1 MVRLSDP
8 PAIIEFGHFSIL
20 PHRRQLLAEGR
31 PVRLGGRAFDLL
43 LALIEAPGAVVGKD
57 ELLSRIWPGRIVEEN
72 RLQNEIWAL
81 RKAFGADREL
91 IQTVSGQ
98 GYQFTGEIREVGVG
112 VGARQVPAPLP
123 VPAPPRRPMTNL
135 SESISEL
142 IGREA
147 ALSEV
152 TDLVTTHR
160 LVTLT
165 GEGGIGKTRL
175 GLQVARQLLPEFA
188 DGVWVTELAPLADP
202 ALVPVAVAI
211 ALGLELTGG
220 AISPERVANMLGA
233 KRLLLVLDN
242 CEHVVAAATEIAETL
257 LRCNSTMR
265 VLATSREPLRAEG
278 ECLYRV
284 PPLAVPA
291 QGMEDVEE
299 VLRHS
304 SVRLFVARACVTDP
318 HFRADGPSAAAA
330 AVICR
335 RLDGIPLA
343 IELAAARG
351 AALGIAEIAARLDD
365 RFHLL
370 TSGHRRAL
378 PRHQTLRATLDW
390 SYELLP
396 ESERFAL
403 RRLAI
408 FAGGFTLAVMR
419 RAVRPRFF

>member
-1 MVRLSDP
+1 
-8 PAIIEFGHFSIL
+8 
-20 PHRRQLLAEGR
+20 
-31 PVRLGGRAFDLL
+31 

-188 DGVWVTELAPLADP
+188 DGVWVTELAPLA
-202 ALVPVAVAI
+202 
-211 ALGLELTGG
+211 
-220 AISPERVANMLGA
+220 
-233 KRLLLVLDN
+233 
-242 CEHVVAAATEIAETL
+242 
-257 LRCNSTMR
+257 
-265 VLATSREPLRAEG
+265 EPSG
-278 ECLYRV
+278 K
-284 PPLAVPA
+284 PA
-291 QGMEDVEE
+291 Q
-299 VLRHS
+299 LS
-304 SVRLFVARACVTDP
+304 
-318 HFRADGPSAAAA
+318 
-330 AVICR
+330 
-335 RLDGIPLA
+335 
-343 IELAAARG
+343 
-351 AALGIAEIAARLDD
+351 
-365 RFHLL
+365 
-370 TSGHRRAL
+370 
-378 PRHQTLRATLDW
+378 
-390 SYELLP
+390 
-396 ESERFAL
+396 
-403 RRLAI
+403 
-408 FAGGFTLAVMR
+408 
-419 RAVRPRFF
+419 

>member
-1 MVRLSDP
+1 MVRLSDS

-43 LALIEAPGAVVGKD
+43 LARLEAPGAVVGKD

-91 IQTVSGQ
+91 IRTVSGR
-98 GYQFTGEIREVGVG
+98 GYQFAGEIREAGVG
-112 VGARQVPAPLP
+112 VGARQVPASLA
-123 VPAPPRRPMTNL
+123 VPAPPHPMTNL

-202 ALVPVAVAI
+202 ALVPVAVAT

-220 AISPERVANMLGA
+220 AISPERIANMLGA

-242 CEHVVAAATEIAETL
+242 CEHLVAAATEIAETL

-291 QGMEDVEE
+291 LGIEDVEE

-304 SVRLFVARACVTDP
+304 SVRLLVARACATDP
-318 HFRADGPSAAAA
+318 HFHGGLMRP
-330 AVICR
+330 
-335 RLDGIPLA
+335 
-343 IELAAARG
+343 
-351 AALGIAEIAARLDD
+351 
-365 RFHLL
+365 
-370 TSGHRRAL
+370 
-378 PRHQTLRATLDW
+378 PRQ
-390 SYELLP
+390 
-396 ESERFAL
+396 
-403 RRLAI
+403 
-408 FAGGFTLAVMR
+408 
-419 RAVRPRFF
+419 